1 MKKLSLVALVLI
13 CFSCEKQGEENPKA
27 DDSKNPTAESKYVEV
42 HTPVNQKTGWYVTNK
57 LFNGTFFIDKSKVY
71 NLFEN
76 NGKLEFADYIPNAQG
91 FFSNRTTVIM
101 GDINSDGKNDILN
114 NYWAAP
120 FGTNKPGYYATWEY
134 EKSEFTKPNVTNG
147 LTAVRKLIFND
158 YTGNGNLSLLVASHG
173 ADLQPFPGDIVQI
186 VNFGKDLSMTTKNI
200 SDIKGFYHTGASGD
214 IDNDGDID
222 VLMYAGGSFIT
233 KAGPVYLKNIGNGTF
248 QYTSDLIQGLG
259 YQQNNPNNYYT
270 MELFD
275 VNKDGYLDIIL
286 GGNNREITSRIIWGS
301 NLAKFDTSNQSIL
314 PPQESYSGVV
324 DIAFTDLEKDGDM
337 DLILLHEINYRG
349 FGIQILENRNN
360 AFIDVTSTRVDVAS
374 VPNAIWTAWVRLFD
388 LDNDGDYD
396 LVTDGFG
403 YLVNQNTAG
412 AQPTPKINW
421 INDGKGNFKSSFV
434 Y

>member
-1 MKKLSLVALVLI
+1 MKKLSLAVLLLI
-13 CFSCEKQGEENPKA
+13 CFSCSKQDDENPKP
-27 DDSKNPTAESKYVEV
+27 DDSTNTKAESKYVEE
-42 HTPVNQKTGWYVTNK
+42 HTAVNKKTGWYVTNK

-71 NLFEN
+71 NLFEY

-101 GDINSDGKNDILN
+101 GDLNSDGKNDILN

-120 FGTNKPGYYATWEY
+120 FGTNKPGYYATWEH
-134 EKSEFTKPNVTNG
+134 EKAEFTKPNISKG
-147 LTAVRKLIFND
+147 LTAARKFIFND
-158 YTGNGNLSLLVASHG
+158 YSGNGSLSLLVASHG
-173 ADLQPFPGDIVQI
+173 ADLEPFPGDIVQI
-186 VNFGKDLSMTTKNI
+186 VDFGKDLSMTTKNI
-200 SDIKGFYHTGASGD
+200 SDIKGFFHTGASGD

-259 YQQNNPNNYYT
+259 YEQHNPNNYYT

-286 GGNNREITSRIIWGS
+286 GGNNKEITSRIIWGS
-301 NLAKFDTSNQSIL
+301 NLAKFDASNQSIL
-314 PPQESYSGVV
+314 PTQASYSGVV
-324 DIAFTDLEKDGDM
+324 DIAFTDLEKDGDI

-360 AFIDVTSTRVDVAS
+360 AFIDVTSSRVDVAS
-374 VPNAIWTAWVRLFD
+374 VSNAIWTAWIRLFD
-388 LDNDGDYD
+388 VDNDGDYD